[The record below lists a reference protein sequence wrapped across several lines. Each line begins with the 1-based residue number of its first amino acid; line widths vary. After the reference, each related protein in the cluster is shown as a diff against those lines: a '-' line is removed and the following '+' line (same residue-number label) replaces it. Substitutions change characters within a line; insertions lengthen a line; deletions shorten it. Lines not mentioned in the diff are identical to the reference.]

1 MKKII
6 CLVITAALLICC
18 NSSNKIVWHWKLE
31 SRCYAQPIL
40 DGKNVYIVS
49 QAGEVIS
56 GEYKTGKKN
65 WAVKVNGPVLAD
77 PDYDQDHIYVS
88 TQNGFI
94 HALKKQNGSVTW
106 SANFPEDHFTAPL
119 TVTNGMLLVPSRNGT
134 LYSLS
139 IANGNVIWKLEGN
152 LKYNTKVIVQ
162 GSHLFIG
169 GWGQDF
175 YCLNMD
181 GSINWR
187 YRASHVIVENALIH
201 KNDVYFTAHD
211 YNVYALDLQTGRL
224 KWRFRAD
231 HLDPTELLLIGNELI
246 FGSGEYLEILDPQ
259 TGKRLR
265 KIKTPRVV

>member
-1 MKKII
+1 
-6 CLVITAALLICC
+6 
-18 NSSNKIVWHWKLE
+18 
-31 SRCYAQPIL
+31 
-40 DGKNVYIVS
+40 
-49 QAGEVIS
+49 
-56 GEYKTGKKN
+56 
-65 WAVKVNGPVLAD
+65 
-77 PDYDQDHIYVS
+77 
-88 TQNGFI
+88 
-94 HALKKQNGSVTW
+94 
-106 SANFPEDHFTAPL
+106 
-119 TVTNGMLLVPSRNGT
+119 MLLVPSRNGT

-265 KIKTPRVV
+265 KIKMPRVVERIYKHDESVVMASKNIFKIDPNKGTIQKLISGQGPYFKIAFPEGRYIVSDELTGVFGFAL